1 MLKKINASAW
11 GDRLQSLR
19 PSKQMLLAG
28 LRQSLIV
35 PIVLVGVYV
44 VFPLLQDGV
53 PLSPQQR
60 VEPLEQRINDL
71 DKQIKAS
78 KTPSTADLKEIATL
92 EKGRIDSEN
101 TIRTSLF
108 QAVGGL
114 LVFVTLYISWRT
126 LQANEAKQVAER
138 FSKAVEQLGNDNIH
152 VRLGGIYALEQIAKD
167 AEEKYYWQ
175 VMETLTSYVRKLFIL
190 ETKEIEEEFSPLRID
205 IQTTMI
211 VLVRRNHTYG
221 QKLEPYRLNLSG
233 ADLRCLELPPKAK
246 LQGALLRRARLQ
258 GANLM
263 GAHLCGADLRGANL
277 TGAHLC
283 GADLR
288 RANLEL
294 AILQWSELQGA
305 DLQKA
310 NLEGAELQNAKL
322 GQAILKGAN
331 LKKATLQEAN
341 LERATLQNANL
352 DRAKLQESDFE
363 ESKLQGA
370 ILTGANL
377 ENANF
382 KGANLKKAEG
392 LTRHQL
398 DKAAS
403 YEGAIL
409 PSNMPPRSQQAT
421 ESVQANGVMA
431 AAPEE
436 MLNTALKAIRL
447 LAISYKNV

>member
-175 VMETLTSYVRKLFIL
+175 VMETLTSYVR
-190 ETKEIEEEFSPLRID
+190 LRS
-205 IQTTMI
+205 
-211 VLVRRNHTYG
+211 LY
-221 QKLEPYRLNLSG
+221 
-233 ADLRCLELPPKAK
+233 PPKATK
-246 LQGALLRRARLQ
+246 THSSFVQAAIKPSQTSERQPNEDIPPLPDDIQAVMTVLARRKHSYGHPLERYPL
-258 GANLM
+258 
-263 GAHLCGADLRGANL
+263 DL
-277 TGAHLC
+277 H

-288 RANLEL
+288 RLQLPPKTQLNQVNFAGANFT
-294 AILQWSELQGA
+294 GTN
-305 DLQKA
+305 LQKA
-310 NLEGAELQNAKL
+310 SLQKVQLHEANLQEADLEKADLAEAN
-322 GQAILKGAN
+322 LKEAYLWKAN
-331 LKKATLQEAN
+331 LKKADFRETDLRTAWLAEAELQLANLVKAKLQEAN
-341 LERATLQNANL
+341 L
-352 DRAKLQESDFE
+352 S

-370 ILTGANL
+370 RLWKAELQGAILWNANL
-377 ENANF
+377 REVKFRDFINLYSLEATGKTTNAM
-382 KGANLKKAEG
+382 G
-392 LTRHQL
+392 LTWEQL
-398 DKAAS
+398 DAAAS

-409 PSNMPPRSQQAT
+409 PSYLPPRSQQ
-421 ESVQANGVMA
+421 
-431 AAPEE
+431 PY
-436 MLNTALKAIRL
+436 ID
-447 LAISYKNV
+447 